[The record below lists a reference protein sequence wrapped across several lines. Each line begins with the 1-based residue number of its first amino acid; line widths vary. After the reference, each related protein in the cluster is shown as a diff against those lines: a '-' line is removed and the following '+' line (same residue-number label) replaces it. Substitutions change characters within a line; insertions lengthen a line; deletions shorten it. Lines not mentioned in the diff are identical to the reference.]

1 MTIQLDINHYDKRR
15 AEVFLHSL
23 NEEFEQVPFDWKSME
38 ESERVIDAVKLTNT
52 GKTLTITLLFLGT
65 YWDAEIIA
73 KANSIAKDV
82 RWGCNGSLMYLV
94 ESADLGIVSDVVSIF
109 AGKE

>member
-38 ESERVIDAVKLTNT
+38 ESERIIDAVKLTNT
-52 GKTLTITLLFLGT
+52 GKTLTIILLFLET

-73 KANSIAKDV
+73 KANAISV

-94 ESADLGIVSDVVSIF
+94 ESADQGIVSDVVSIF